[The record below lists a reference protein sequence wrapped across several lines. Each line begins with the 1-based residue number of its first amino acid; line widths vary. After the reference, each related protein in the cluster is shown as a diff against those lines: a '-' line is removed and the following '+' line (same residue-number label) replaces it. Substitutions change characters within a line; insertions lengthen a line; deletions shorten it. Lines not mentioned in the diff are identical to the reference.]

1 MSNTIAENAF
11 GRFLKFWRKV
21 HKVSQEALAFKLN
34 SSARHISRLE
44 NGSSRA
50 SESLIKDIAQVLS
63 LGERD
68 TNHLLIAAGYA
79 AELKKVDFNSDKL
92 KWLRNAMMLNLRALD
107 PHPTALLD
115 SSANI
120 LMVNKAWVGFYRQQN
135 TNIENVTNLFDLLFN
150 IQGAEINNSTQQ
162 DTLSVIL
169 MSLQQQALFS
179 NKKEDYDLP
188 LRLAKSNN
196 VPSNWQQRA
205 ATLEPMA
212 SFRTQTTIKGI
223 KRSFYS
229 VNSTVGALG
238 PTAYASAPQLTI
250 NTLFPEDD
258 NFDLNAF
265 IQDDIKHPLLHY

>member
-1 MSNTIAENAF
+1 MSNTVAENAF

-21 HKVSQEALAFKLN
+21 HHISQETLAFKLN

-50 SESLIKDIAQVLS
+50 SESLIKDIAQALS

-68 TNHLLIAAGYA
+68 SNHLLIAAGYA
-79 AELKKVDFNSDKL
+79 AELKTVDFNSDNL
-92 KWLRNAMMLNLRALD
+92 KWLRNAMMLNLKALD
-107 PHPTALLD
+107 PHPSVLLD

-120 LMVNKAWVGFYRQQN
+120 LMVNKAWVGFYQQQN
-135 TNIENVTNLFDLLFN
+135 ADIEHITNLYDFLFN
-150 IQGAEINNSTQQ
+150 IEIAEKNDKTQQ

-179 NKKEDYDLP
+179 NKQQDHDLQQ
-188 LRLAKSNN
+188 RLAQSSN
-196 VPSNWQQRA
+196 VPNDWQQRA
-205 ATLEPMA
+205 AKLEPMA
-212 SFRTQTTIKGI
+212 SFRTQATIKGI
-223 KRSFYS
+223 TSTFYS

-238 PTAYASAPQLTI
+238 PTAYASPPQLTI

-258 NFDLNAF
+258 NFDLTNF
-265 IQDDIKHPLLHY
+265 IQGDIKHPLLSY

>member
-21 HKVSQEALAFKLN
+21 HSISQEALAFKLN

-50 SESLIKDIAQVLS
+50 SESIIKDIAQALS

-68 TNHLLIAAGYA
+68 ANHLLIAAGYA
-79 AELKKVDFNSDKL
+79 AKLKKVDFNADNL
-92 KWLRNAMMLNLRALD
+92 KWLRNAMLLNLKALD
-107 PHPTALLD
+107 PHPAVLLD

-120 LMVNKAWVGFYRQQN
+120 LMVNKAWVSFYRQQN
-135 TNIENVTNLFDLLFN
+135 ANIDKVSNLYDFLFN
-150 IQGAEINNSTQQ
+150 FESTDNSTTTQQ

-179 NKKEDYDLP
+179 NNKEDCDLSQ
-188 LRLAKSNN
+188 RLTKS
-196 VPSNWQQRA
+196 SNIPKDWQQRA
-205 ATLEPMA
+205 AKLEPMA
-212 SFRTQTTIKGI
+212 SFRTQATINGVNRI
-223 KRSFYS
+223 FYS

-258 NFDLNAF
+258 SVNLNAF

>member
-1 MSNTIAENAF
+1 MSNIIADNAF

-21 HKVSQEALAFKLN
+21 HNINQEALAFKLN

-68 TNHLLIAAGYA
+68 SNHLLIAAGYA
-79 AELKKVDFNSDKL
+79 AEPKTVDFNNSNL
-92 KWLRNAMMLNLRALD
+92 KWLRNAMMLNLKALD
-107 PHPTALLD
+107 PHPAVLLD

-120 LMVNKAWVGFYRQQN
+120 LMVNKAWLSFYHQQN
-135 TNIENVTNLFDLLFN
+135 ADIDNVTNLFDFLFN
-150 IQGAEINNSTQQ
+150 LQDSSQNNSTQQ

-179 NKKEDYDLP
+179 NNEQDYDLQQ
-188 LRLAKSNN
+188 RLEKSAN
-196 VPSNWQQRA
+196 VPNDWQQRA
-205 ATLEPMA
+205 AKLEPMA
-212 SFRTQTTIKGI
+212 SFRTQATINGI
-223 KRSFYS
+223 KRTFYS

-258 NFDLNAF
+258 SFNLSIF
-265 IQDDIKHPLLHY
+265 IEDDIKHPLLFY